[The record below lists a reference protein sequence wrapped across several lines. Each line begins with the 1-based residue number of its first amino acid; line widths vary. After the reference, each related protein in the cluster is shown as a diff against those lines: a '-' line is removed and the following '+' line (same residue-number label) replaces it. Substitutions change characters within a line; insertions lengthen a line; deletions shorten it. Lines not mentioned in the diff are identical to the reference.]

1 MKFRKFKKMDKEK
14 MNGPEPE
21 VENVEN
27 AQNEAGTAEQQAPE
41 TEEQQEEQKE
51 AQTGEMSADVL
62 KEALAASTDKYIR
75 LAAEFDNYRR
85 RTSKEKLDL
94 IASAGENIIKGILPT
109 LDDCERALDM
119 LEKTDG
125 DAAAKEGT
133 SLIYNKLKDYLK
145 GCGLAEIE
153 AVGAEFDTDFHE
165 AVAQFPVEDKEKKNK
180 VIDVAQ
186 KGYTL
191 NGKVIRYAKVVI
203 GQ

>member
-1 MKFRKFKKMDKEK
+1 MKTRKQKKMDKENK
-14 MNGPEPE
+14 NGAMPEE
-21 VENVEN
+21 EKVENP
-27 AQNEAGTAEQQAPE
+27 QAES
-41 TEEQQEEQKE
+41 EEQQEAAGQTDAQPEEQP
-51 AQTGEMSADVL
+51 AEMSADVL

-85 RTSKEKLDL
+85 RTSKEKLEL

-109 LDDCERALDM
+109 LDDCERAVNM
-119 LEKTDG
+119 LEETDG

-133 SLIYNKLKDYLK
+133 VLIYNKLKDYLK
-145 GCGLAEIE
+145 SCGLAEIE
-153 AVGAEFDTDFHE
+153 ALGTEFDTDFHE
-165 AVAQFPVEDKEKKNK
+165 AVAQFPVEEKEKKNK
-180 VIDVAQ
+180 VIDVMQ